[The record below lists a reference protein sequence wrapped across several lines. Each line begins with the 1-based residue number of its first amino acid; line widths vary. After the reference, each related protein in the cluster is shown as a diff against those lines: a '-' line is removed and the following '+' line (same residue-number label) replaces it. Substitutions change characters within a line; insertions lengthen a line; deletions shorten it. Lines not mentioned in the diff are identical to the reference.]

1 MSDWISRITGNGTA
15 PWYLTVALIASCIGI
30 LSSIAILYRSYKY
43 ISERLLQRRK
53 RMYITG
59 ITTKEY
65 IDWERQ
71 TLRKIYQSKETV
83 GCLGSFVKQG
93 QPAIAKIGADNVVY
107 KGESDE
113 FVGFT
118 TELPSD
124 LKDVIDRELLYT
136 RLPHYRQFRA
146 IVSDQVH
153 FPELVGYANEKV
165 LFRSDD
171 PIKSD
176 SIYGFTARPRTY
188 KETVFSCHVLQY
200 ELWRAFL
207 KKKRLASLLHSKSI
221 PEARLKDLPLR
232 DLIHNGKFVTET
244 IKGKTYDKLVRDKE
258 ANGESAERLYEVV
271 FDGSN
276 RSSLCDVNLVI
287 LKRITKD
294 PNYKKAWG
302 VAVGRRSEN
311 VATFPGYWSIVPS
324 GSFEMSE
331 KTITPKTKYNRLFLD
346 KLDNNKNVAYAL
358 YREYLEEVFNL
369 SDYEHPN
376 GDNDMYQLKNNDHI
390 KALKKL
396 EKEGKADL
404 IFLGV
409 CFDLIVLR
417 QTISFALVVQN
428 YSLLQNVR
436 HNDENAILDFVS
448 LEELEQIVQYED
460 AVMPELAG
468 TYELLNTNETV
479 RALLTRQEDG
489 TADART

>member
-1 MSDWISRITGNGTA
+1 M
-15 PWYLTVALIASCIGI
+15 LT
-30 LSSIAILYRSYKY
+30 R
-43 ISERLLQRRK
+43 
-53 RMYITG
+53 
-59 ITTKEY
+59 
-65 IDWERQ
+65 
-71 TLRKIYQSKETV
+71 
-83 GCLGSFVKQG
+83 
-93 QPAIAKIGADNVVY
+93 
-107 KGESDE
+107 
-113 FVGFT
+113 
-118 TELPSD
+118 
-124 LKDVIDRELLYT
+124 
-136 RLPHYRQFRA
+136 
-146 IVSDQVH
+146 
-153 FPELVGYANEKV
+153 
-165 LFRSDD
+165 
-171 PIKSD
+171 
-176 SIYGFTARPRTY
+176 
-188 KETVFSCHVLQY
+188 
-200 ELWRAFL
+200 WRAFL
-207 KKKRLASLLHSKSI
+207 KKKRLASLLHSKYI
-221 PEARLKDLPLR
+221 PEARLRDLPLR

-331 KTITPKTKYNRLFLD
+331 KTITPKTKCNRLFLD

-417 QTISFALVVQN
+417 QTISFALVVRN
-428 YSLLQNVR
+428 DSLLQNVR